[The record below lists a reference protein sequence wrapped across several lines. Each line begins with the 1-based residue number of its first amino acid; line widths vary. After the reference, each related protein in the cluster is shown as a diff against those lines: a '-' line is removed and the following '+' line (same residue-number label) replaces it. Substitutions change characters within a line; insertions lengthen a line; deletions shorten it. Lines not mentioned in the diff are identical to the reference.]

1 MHIIQKSRTERRS
14 LPHITPCLRDMNKID
29 LTIIRFSVVIILS
42 MAKRKQI
49 LRIYYQKSKHT
60 RINTHT
66 HTHTPETYKHTHADY
81 ENHLIIQ
88 FKNYYKNDF
97 SVSVNH
103 QQQHCF
109 SLLFFFARLNEQIN
123 EKTENEIEI
132 KSNRNEKCNN
142 P

>member
-1 MHIIQKSRTERRS
+1 LGVTKFDCEKLNILYIIQNQKQKNPTHNKKSVS
-14 LPHITPCLRDMNKID
+14 AQHNTPCLRDMNKID
-29 LTIIRFSVVIILS
+29 LTIIRYSFNHSIHGKIKKKTEIMNL
-42 MAKRKQI
+42 
-49 LRIYYQKSKHT
+49 LPENHT

-66 HTHTPETYKHTHADY
+66 HKTHADS

-123 EKTENEIEI
+123 E
-132 KSNRNEKCNN
+132 
-142 P
+142 